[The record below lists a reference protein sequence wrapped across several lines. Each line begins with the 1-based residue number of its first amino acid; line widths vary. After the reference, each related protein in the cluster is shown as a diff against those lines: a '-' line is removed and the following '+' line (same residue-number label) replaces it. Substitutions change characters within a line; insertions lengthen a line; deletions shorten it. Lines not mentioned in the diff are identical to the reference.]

1 MLIFIIGYMGSG
13 KSTFGKKLAGKLG
26 YEFVD
31 MDAFFIKENQA
42 TILEFFTKEGEDV
55 FRKKEQEVLQRL
67 LTKENAVIATGGG
80 TPFFFD
86 NMALMNRR
94 GITVYLK
101 LHPESLFHRLRNS
114 KTVRPLLK
122 DLQDKELL
130 EKINDDLAE
139 REPFYQQAK
148 YTVNGE
154 TPDIEEVLSYLK

>member
-31 MDAFFIKENQA
+31 MDAFFVKENQA

-55 FRKKEQEVLQRL
+55 FRKKEQEVLQQL
-67 LTKENAVIATGGG
+67 LTKENTVIATGGG
-80 TPFFFD
+80 TPLFFD
-86 NMALMNRR
+86 NMALMNRM
-94 GITVYLK
+94 GITIYLK
-101 LHPESLFHRLRNS
+101 LHPESLFHRLKKS
-114 KTVRPLLK
+114 KTERPLLR

-130 EKINDDLAE
+130 EKINVDLAE

-148 YTVNGE
+148 YTCKGE
-154 TPDIEEVLSYLK
+154 TPDMDEVLRYLK